1 MLNKY
6 LHPIRTARLKKARG
20 EAARE
25 YRLARAVSRGESKNK
40 VLSRAYAKEFT
51 DAEISEARKGM
62 EPIVEKYGSKEAERL
77 VREKRFEDL
86 LWARAAERAGKKGEE
101 ARIKSM
107 LKGIKSG
114 QFIKLR
120 SLSGKIYEGN
130 FIKYVEST
138 GLIVIRD
145 KLKKGQVPLAAER
158 ILARIN

>member
-1 MLNKY
+1 
-6 LHPIRTARLKKARG
+6 
-20 EAARE
+20 
-25 YRLARAVSRGESKNK
+25 
-40 VLSRAYAKEFT
+40 
-51 DAEISEARKGM
+51 M
-62 EPIVEKYGSKEAERL
+62 EQIVEKYGSKEAERL